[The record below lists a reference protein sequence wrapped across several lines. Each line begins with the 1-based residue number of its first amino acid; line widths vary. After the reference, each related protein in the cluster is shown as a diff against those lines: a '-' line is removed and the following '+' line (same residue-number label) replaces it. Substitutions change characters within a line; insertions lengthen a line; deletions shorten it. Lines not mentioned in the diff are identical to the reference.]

1 MTKRMDILFVSRC
14 LPGPIVS
21 GDRVIL
27 HHVAHQLRSRGHNLD
42 LLGFHLGD
50 AESDTSPWAE
60 PFRYIEAVRER
71 PRSPWDYLLRLA
83 HPFPDAGGQCW
94 NPTMWEA
101 IDRRMSAQRYDLVHF
116 IGGIQVYEFRNLVG
130 ARRPTVITPYDSY
143 SRHLEIALR
152 QATQARDR
160 LRLRARLY
168 LARRYES
175 LIFGGFGRVVMV
187 TEAEEADMRRLAPGL
202 PTAVIP
208 NGVDG
213 AYFRP
218 GRVRGETST
227 LVFVGNLAYPP
238 NAEAACSLATEV
250 LPTVRTRV
258 AGANALVVGPGPPA
272 DLVALEGPD
281 LRITGLVPDIRPYL
295 QRSACFVSPL
305 ASGSGMRNK
314 ILEAMAMEVP
324 VVATPLSCEGIRV
337 TEGEDVLLAST
348 PEDLAAAATR
358 ILVDGGLRREIGAGG
373 RRLVLRD
380 HTWERAADL
389 YEGVYAEVVSEW
401 ARDGEGQGG
410 PP

>member
-1 MTKRMDILFVSRC
+1 MKFLS
-14 LPGPIVS
+14 
-21 GDRVIL
+21 
-27 HHVAHQLRSRGHNLD
+27 RSRGL
-42 LLGFHLGD
+42 F
-50 AESDTSPWAE
+50 S
-60 PFRYIEAVRER
+60 
-71 PRSPWDYLLRLA
+71 
-83 HPFPDAGGQCW
+83 
-94 NPTMWEA
+94 
-101 IDRRMSAQRYDLVHF
+101 
-116 IGGIQVYEFRNLVG
+116 G
-130 ARRPTVITPYDSY
+130 A
-143 SRHLEIALR
+143 
-152 QATQARDR
+152 
-160 LRLRARLY
+160 
-168 LARRYES
+168 
-175 LIFGGFGRVVMV
+175 
-187 TEAEEADMRRLAPGL
+187 AP
-202 PTAVIP
+202 PSNRT
-208 NGVDG
+208 
-213 AYFRP
+213 
-218 GRVRGETST
+218 T
-227 LVFVGNLAYPP
+227 PP

-314 ILEAMAMEVP
+314 ILEAMAMELP